1 MRCVSNISL
10 QGNAPGTVVFGRDM
24 NINIP
29 VLVDIVA
36 ISANQQLQTD
46 ARLMRENH
54 CRMLHEYEVGQQVC
68 VNNHFSSADKLKPV
82 WVGPF
87 PILRVHTNGTITIQ

>member
-1 MRCVSNISL
+1 
-10 QGNAPGTVVFGRDM
+10 M

-29 VLVDIVA
+29 VLADIVA
-36 ISANQQLQTD
+36 TSADQQLQTD
-46 ARLMRENH
+46 ARLMRENQ
-54 CRMLHEYEVGQQVC
+54 RRALHKCEVGQQVY

-87 PILRVHTNGTITIQ
+87 PILHVQTNGTITIQQGQIHK